1 MQREDTAK
9 NVATT
14 EVGGGNKREL
24 YTRISLCYLSGDEL
38 LLIKKLLAKRTV
50 EHMSDCDHHDF
61 GRQPPAL
68 FTSQSGGCISAC
80 VWTLSTAH
88 NITLNVFCQM
98 HFCKRYNA
106 THTILRTNKC
116 SYFASLSMISLF
128 CPEHSFRRAK
138 FNPCQIIVLCP

>member
-14 EVGGGNKREL
+14 EVGQGNKREL

-50 EHMSDCDHHDF
+50 EHMSGRDHHGL
-61 GRQPPAL
+61 GRQPPAW
-68 FTSQSGGCISAC
+68 FTSQSS

-88 NITLNVFCQM
+88 NLTLNVFCQM
-98 HFCKRYNA
+98 HFCKRYTA

-116 SYFASLSMISLF
+116 SYFASLAMISLF

-138 FNPCQIIVLCP
+138 FNPCQITVLCP